1 MASGQPTIGDRIVF
15 MIIRDL
21 LEEGTLENPL
31 LWELLR
37 QDRINCVDDL
47 NGLKSFKFHKGK
59 PFNPPPH

>member
-1 MASGQPTIGDRIVF
+1 